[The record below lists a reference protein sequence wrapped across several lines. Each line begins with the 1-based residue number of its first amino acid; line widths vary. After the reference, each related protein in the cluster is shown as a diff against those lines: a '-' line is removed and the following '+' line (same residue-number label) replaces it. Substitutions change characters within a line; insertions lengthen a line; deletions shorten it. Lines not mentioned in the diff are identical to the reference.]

1 MLSMF
6 NLTNMMSDIN
16 THKYPACEKLLHY
29 KSKTITMT
37 LIGVWCDIITEQERN
52 FKLSIRKPAFV
63 ERVYIYI
70 YIIYS
75 KRFMLY

>member
-1 MLSMF
+1 
-6 NLTNMMSDIN
+6 
-16 THKYPACEKLLHY
+16 
-29 KSKTITMT
+29 MT

-70 YIIYS
+70 IYS
-75 KRFMLY
+75 KRFMLYWADDGVFTSTIKL